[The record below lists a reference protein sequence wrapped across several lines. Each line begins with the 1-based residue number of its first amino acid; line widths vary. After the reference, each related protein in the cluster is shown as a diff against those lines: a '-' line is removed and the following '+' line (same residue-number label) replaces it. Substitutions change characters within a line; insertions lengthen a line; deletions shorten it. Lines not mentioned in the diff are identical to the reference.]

1 MIRSRA
7 VKRAYFTLTYT
18 AMHAH
23 AVRRRTAPV
32 SYVRRHAPYGA
43 LYGYCIKT
51 YKFFSIKLC
60 RTGKLPVPITFTR
73 GKTRLLYINLHCYA
87 RTCGA
92 AAHGAGFLR
101 PPTRPLR
108 CALRLLYQNLQV
120 FFYQTLPHLIYSLF
134 RVDKLINNVSE
145 RSAASDNA
153 NRDR

>member
-51 YKFFSIKLC
+51 YKFFFSIKLC

-120 FFYQTLPHLIYSLF
+120 LFFYQTLPHLMQSLCC
-134 RVDKLINNVSE
+134 
-145 RSAASDNA
+145 AA
-153 NRDR
+153 

>member
-51 YKFFSIKLC
+51 YKFFLSNFAAPASCRCRLRSRAVKRAYFTLTYTAMHAHAVRRRTAPVSYVRRHAPCGALYGYCIKIYKFFFSIKLC
-60 RTGKLPVPITFTR
+60 RT
-73 GKTRLLYINLHCYA
+73 
-87 RTCGA
+87 
-92 AAHGAGFLR
+92 
-101 PPTRPLR
+101 
-108 CALRLLYQNLQV
+108 
-120 FFYQTLPHLIYSLF
+120 
-134 RVDKLINNVSE
+134 
-145 RSAASDNA
+145 
-153 NRDR
+153 